1 MHLEQRNNDFLS
13 ISNSTLESILPVQFP
28 NSDLEKD
35 YKNSFFP
42 RRKPAKGAFTQ
53 RSHFPDMF
61 YHLANVSATA
71 NVFLSVAR
79 FIYARL
85 PSYSAAGTSANQMS
99 SYVQDA
105 YNTLMLAVTEDNIRK
120 AGTEAM
126 YNVSSG
132 RSHIIVPS
140 KRFNGG
146 YDVVFSGSP
155 GNNYGET
162 STAFFKL
169 AADTNLPRSGFTTD
183 LYPEQVNEK
192 SIVDLARGIAEAVN
206 KWVTGKTTKPNP
218 AARDVQMIDVKD
230 RWNSQDLLDT
240 VNGLMRKAGL
250 APLADSMPMVQKFP
264 TDLDKGL
271 GKYYQSV
278 VVTEPN
284 LNVVSYLK
292 HRKMTVLPA
301 GDENPFDDLSLQL
314 SVNYGLSF
322 AMTLPKEFVAFIT
335 QTPEGGAVP
344 LTSLNTWVSVWA
356 RGLVRPARA
365 KMAGGSGGD
374 RVNVATMPR
383 YVLSPSRL
391 PEVKARRESLGL
403 YAEET
408 RANEDALYINHEGR
422 FNYCPPASE
431 MAAENARNYEAY
443 QEEALRISFEAGAP
457 FIGSQTRGT
466 APFFAF
472 SSPDYATKIVEAKQK
487 LAAYAGSLQTYS
499 WDYNCIL
506 TSSRSDPDKLTSI
519 PLNGAIKP
527 DNLAVSEY
535 LRKPAADSMFI
546 LFKGISSNAG
556 EDQKK
561 ARLEPAELRGV
572 GPFLNNSVTKS
583 FAMAYTYQMLRGKV
597 PDVQELIKMS
607 AEELGYTT
615 LDPAKIGEDHSARFD
630 AGLYTSM
637 QRNTSLNVMTND
649 LQLLPHLRLK
659 KWDTSLRPPVG
670 STVDPALQAATTAA
684 IEHTHV
690 IFKMMEAA
698 MNDASAGARS
708 NLTTIAVKEGFDAFD
723 DDHYFDVA
731 SSNFENIRNLYNYL
745 GGRVFYNA
753 MKALRELPHKEFML
767 VDPDFAFPNAPYA
780 NIVREVMPYVTFMS
794 KYIPDAEKIN
804 EEADEQAES
813 LMPDSSIS
821 PEDVKLPGATDAFQM
836 FPHQFKSMQTLGKH
850 PRFATLDIAPG
861 GGKCLVGDT
870 LVPTTAGLLTLEE
883 MWDSTSGTITRG
895 FKKMRLG
902 VRSYEEDGSTSLRNT
917 SHVYKTRGVTKAVRL
932 SGGEY
937 IEGLPEHKMLTY
949 TASGAVDFVRLDEQK
964 CGNWMPKSL
973 GSRVFSNTVPE
984 FNVEAYAEQ
993 YEVAHVNTQ
1002 RAIDRRPARIP
1013 RRLTTGLSE
1022 IFGYLVSEGYS
1033 PADREML
1040 TFTAHDPS
1048 IMGHFYDLMDQVFK
1062 TGIGSGNLAQHTVTV
1077 QNISNPEVK
1086 KFLRDNMD
1094 LGTASFKSVPE
1105 CIRRAPEKYQL
1116 AFLRTLFEG
1125 DGSIYKPSKGTGK
1138 EKRTWRIEY
1147 ATISRDL
1154 ATQVRVM
1161 LENIGIL
1168 CTQKHGKTAYKSNG
1182 HSHYKRVYTL
1192 VIDRSS
1198 HELFAQKI
1206 GFVSDRKQQELQNC
1220 IAYQHHMEAEGLQ
1233 DTNRFVHGRSN
1244 ILPGYEKASV
1254 VAERMR
1260 DIAASFSYDVPAN
1273 TRGSGGRTEQY
1284 SLAKIARDAG
1294 LPRMGHNF
1302 PASEEH
1308 GTTNKFFLTK
1318 VERLFMAAPEAIR
1331 KAWYADSALMSNLRD
1346 LHTMAQY
1353 VWSRVVSVR
1362 SKNRAVPC
1370 YDLSVPGPHNYAV
1383 DGLFGHNTILGLTDI
1398 GGLIHAGKIK
1408 RPAVICPNGLVRNWI
1423 EDMHSVTKGKWNLIP
1438 ITTQTYRTWGD
1449 ERLTDLI
1456 RKAPINTI
1464 FVIGMSFLRLDKYQV
1479 VIGNHAEAVSG
1490 TLEFC
1495 KKFGF
1500 DYIIIDESHKAKN
1513 MRSHT
1518 HKAIKQLTVSS
1529 AVKYVRLATG
1539 SLVQNKLT
1547 DVVGQAAVF
1556 GSHIF
1561 RTQEEYEAENS
1572 EPAGNGRAMVFKKDT
1587 AYRARRQ
1594 LAKFSAVM
1602 SFKKKE
1608 WAFLLPRPI
1617 ETFMTISLA
1626 DPTQADEVG
1635 QAHQM
1640 MYNAVLAAT
1649 LEEIKKNK
1657 DIMSLLSGH
1666 SEDDDDGDDDDSP
1679 EALYA
1684 KAGKILGSGEATPET
1699 GMGMGGMTTTTHD
1712 TMDDS
1717 TLADLE
1723 SALRPYLQRLEM
1735 MLTDPLGDEFGAQ
1748 FFGSMKKG
1756 DYVSRKVRK
1765 IIERIR
1771 LNFHKD
1777 PWQKGKKYPLK
1788 SVVDFD
1794 GQSYV
1799 LMGEAGK
1806 TLTLEDYSQDNVY
1819 VSTIEPSKDPRW
1831 KPEPYGK
1838 VIVFCRYT
1846 RSVNAIYRALP
1857 PELKKLAVRFSGE
1870 EGGDKWQNLEDFRL
1884 TPFSHEKGVQILIA
1898 NEMAISEGHNL
1909 QMASRIVRV
1918 ESPWSPGELDQ
1929 SSSRIFRPDTSGQFR
1944 RENIYL
1950 DWIVCNNTMEVA
1962 KMGRL
1967 ISRMID
1973 KAKFD
1978 EADNPLYD
1986 VLNDYDVDPISMSL
2000 ETIAATPDFAS
2011 ITNYLEA
2018 YQEFARIQAAEFEE
2032 MRQTSPSTMFDI
2044 GATEMPAEAAVIEH
2058 VPYLPGLKSV
2068 PDRHGYGLRKLTTYL
2083 QDDEDEEVAAINANK
2098 KLLEGSYVHTE
2109 FGNGR
2114 IVSVRVTGDNE
2125 KGTKLSSVTVML
2137 ASGDTYQADPAMI
2150 YLARNLTEK
2159 NVADFTPKNRW
2170 ATPKDKKRAEVAER
2184 KRLRAEKAEKKRDEA
2199 EKKRLATLA
2208 KREKT
2213 RAEKEKS
2220 KTASKKAKVAKKA
2233 LPELDDEEEEFDPL
2247 TLDLYP
2253 VIYNGYLAVEAT
2265 PGEDD
2270 EKDMKGLGFKTF
2282 GDYAFIQIKDQRSF
2296 EALYD
2301 YLTKKYYLRTETR
2314 KRLENLMESFQSGRG
2329 RKFAIEMAPIADFK
2343 NFYQI
2348 SHKLSQKNEKEG
2360 KMEMKIYPVIING
2373 SLFLNVD
2380 VATNPAIRRLMGKA
2394 IPNVKGK
2401 FQHADG
2407 LYIQFFKTRM
2417 EVISWTKKIRKDG
2430 VEITNFD
2437 DFKEAVDGLGEKLKY
2452 IQKHAK

>member
-192 SIVDLARGIAEAVN
+192 NIVDLARGIAEAVN

-250 APLADSMPMVQKFP
+250 APLADSMPMIQKFP

-615 LDPAKIGEDHSARFD
+615 LDPTKIGEDHSARFD
-630 AGLYTSM
+630 AGLYTSA

-708 NLTTIAVKEGFDAFD
+708 NLTTISVKEGFDAFD

-861 GGKCLVGDT
+861 GGK
-870 LVPTTAGLLTLEE
+870 
-883 MWDSTSGTITRG
+883 
-895 FKKMRLG
+895 
-902 VRSYEEDGSTSLRNT
+902 
-917 SHVYKTRGVTKAVRL
+917 
-932 SGGEY
+932 
-937 IEGLPEHKMLTY
+937 
-949 TASGAVDFVRLDEQK
+949 
-964 CGNWMPKSL
+964 
-973 GSRVFSNTVPE
+973 
-984 FNVEAYAEQ
+984 
-993 YEVAHVNTQ
+993 
-1002 RAIDRRPARIP
+1002 
-1013 RRLTTGLSE
+1013 
-1022 IFGYLVSEGYS
+1022 
-1033 PADREML
+1033 
-1040 TFTAHDPS
+1040 
-1048 IMGHFYDLMDQVFK
+1048 
-1062 TGIGSGNLAQHTVTV
+1062 
-1077 QNISNPEVK
+1077 
-1086 KFLRDNMD
+1086 
-1094 LGTASFKSVPE
+1094 
-1105 CIRRAPEKYQL
+1105 
-1116 AFLRTLFEG
+1116 
-1125 DGSIYKPSKGTGK
+1125 
-1138 EKRTWRIEY
+1138 
-1147 ATISRDL
+1147 
-1154 ATQVRVM
+1154 
-1161 LENIGIL
+1161 
-1168 CTQKHGKTAYKSNG
+1168 
-1182 HSHYKRVYTL
+1182 
-1192 VIDRSS
+1192 
-1198 HELFAQKI
+1198 
-1206 GFVSDRKQQELQNC
+1206 
-1220 IAYQHHMEAEGLQ
+1220 
-1233 DTNRFVHGRSN
+1233 
-1244 ILPGYEKASV
+1244 
-1254 VAERMR
+1254 
-1260 DIAASFSYDVPAN
+1260 
-1273 TRGSGGRTEQY
+1273 
-1284 SLAKIARDAG
+1284 
-1294 LPRMGHNF
+1294 
-1302 PASEEH
+1302 
-1308 GTTNKFFLTK
+1308 
-1318 VERLFMAAPEAIR
+1318 
-1331 KAWYADSALMSNLRD
+1331 
-1346 LHTMAQY
+1346 
-1353 VWSRVVSVR
+1353 
-1362 SKNRAVPC
+1362 
-1370 YDLSVPGPHNYAV
+1370 
-1383 DGLFGHNTILGLTDI
+1383 TILGLTDI
-1398 GGLIHAGKIK
+1398 GGLIHAGNIK

-1679 EALYA
+1679 DALYA

-1819 VSTIEPSKDPRW
+1819 VSTIEPNKDPRW

-2044 GATEMPAEAAVIEH
+2044 GATEMPAEAAIIEH

-2184 KRLRAEKAEKKRDEA
+2184 KRLRAEKAEKKRDDA

-2417 EVISWTKKIRKDG
+2417 EVISWSKKIRKDG